1 MKHGIVTSAAAVL
14 ALGMACGGTSTAD
27 TDPSLLATHAPPTKT
42 EGGRRAP
49 PPAPLP
55 VDPLLEEARDEFT
68 VGLQA
73 FDAGDYSTA
82 IEKFRTAYEASPR
95 PAILFNIAVCQ
106 ERLGQ
111 LAGALASYRIYLR
124 EMAPDMSPEMRA
136 ETERKIRALE
146 TELGITP

>member
-14 ALGMACGGTSTAD
+14 AFGMACGGTSTTD
-27 TDPSLLATHAPPTKT
+27 TDPSLLGTHAPPTKT
-42 EGGRRAP
+42 GGGRRAP

-55 VDPLLEEARDEFT
+55 VDPHVEEARDQFV
-68 VGLQA
+68 VGMRA
-73 FDAGDYSTA
+73 FDAGDYAVA
-82 IEKFRTAYEASPR
+82 IEKFRVAFEASPR

-111 LAGALASYRIYLR
+111 LDGALGSYRIYLR
-124 EMAPDMSPEMRA
+124 ETAPDLTPDLRLEV
-136 ETERKIRALE
+136 EQKIRALE